1 LLSVC
6 VDIITMSFYIVI
18 MVVNSLKEN
27 KDSLAHWERT
37 RVAEVLDEQKLWNG
51 SLVDFANKIGISR
64 TTIQHWN
71 MRTDSSDLPPSMVD
85 FFESTVGE
93 EFLHRLFV
101 SMMFDLHEH
110 GNTSLRCLST
120 FLKHTQ
126 LDRFLSGSKSSLERA
141 AKDIECSVIQ
151 FADREKERLSKL
163 MPEKNI
169 SIAEDE
175 TFPNGTCMVA
185 MELRSN
191 FILLEKMVPDR
202 KTATW
207 DHQIENALKGM
218 PVNIIQSVGD
228 EAKNLVRHV
237 KLGLGAHHS
246 PDTFHVQQEVTK
258 AGSAQLKL
266 KTKRETENLE
276 KLIKKTEKLEKKQ
289 KAYKNLEKKPR
300 GRPIDYDSRIE
311 ESVDLEREQAEL
323 IRMATQNNT
332 NFHTA
337 RISISDTYHPYNI
350 ESGLKQSSSVVA
362 EKLNTAF
369 DIIEDIVSGTG
380 NAFEKRINKARKLV
394 STMEATIAFYFV
406 TVATILDQKG
416 YDQRSRMLLEDFL
429 IPACYLE
436 LVASKSNDKEKAIE
450 LRYIQND
457 LMAEYE
463 SRAGPFSL
471 YTRQEL
477 DDMLKTA
484 KECSAVFQR
493 SSSAVEGRNGQLSLN
508 HHNLHRL
515 SDRKLACLTALHNF
529 DTRRIDGTTP
539 AERFFE
545 AKHGDIFEH
554 LLMNVKRAGRPR
566 VRSVIKRA
574 S

>member
-1 LLSVC
+1 M
-6 VDIITMSFYIVI
+6 I
-18 MVVNSLKEN
+18 VNSPDVY
-27 KDSLAHWERT
+27 KDRAARWERA
-37 RVAEVLDEQKLWNG
+37 RVAKVLEDQKLWEG
-51 SLVDFANKIGISR
+51 SLVDLAKETGIPR

-71 MRTDSSDLPPSMVD
+71 TRTNSSDLPPSTVE
-85 FFESTVGE
+85 FFESTDGE
-93 EFLHRLFV
+93 EFLHRFFV

-110 GNTSLRCLST
+110 GNTSLRCLSA
-120 FLKHTQ
+120 FLKKTQ
-126 LDRFLSGSKSSLERA
+126 LDRFISASKSSLERA
-141 AKDIECSVIQ
+141 AKDVECSVLQ
-151 FADREKERLSKL
+151 FADQEKERLSKL
-163 MPEKNI
+163 MPAKNI

-202 KTATW
+202 KTVTW
-207 DHQIENALKGM
+207 DHQMENALKGM
-218 PVNIIQSVGD
+218 PVKVIQSVGD
-228 EAKNLVRHV
+228 EAKSLVRHV

-246 PDTFHVQQEVTK
+246 PDTFHIQQEVTK

-266 KTKRETENLE
+266 KIKRETENLE
-276 KLIKKTEKLEKKQ
+276 KLSKKTKKLEKKQ
-289 KAYKNLEKKPR
+289 MAYENLERRPR
-300 GRPIDYDSRIE
+300 GRPIDYDSQIE
-311 ESVDLEREQAEL
+311 ESVGIERKQAEV
-323 IRMATQNNT
+323 IRVSTQNNT
-332 NFHTA
+332 DFHSA
-337 RISISDTYHPYNI
+337 RISISNIYHPYDLS
-350 ESGLKQSSSVVA
+350 SGLKQASSVIG

-380 NAFEKRINKARKLV
+380 NAFEKRIIKARKLV
-394 STMEATIAFYFV
+394 SAMEATIVFYFA
-406 TVATILDQKG
+406 TVAVILDQKG
-416 YDQRSRMLLEDFL
+416 YDERTRMLLEDFL

-436 LVASKSNDKEKAIE
+436 MAASKSNDKDKAVE
-450 LRYIQND
+450 LRYIKKD

-477 DDMLKTA
+477 DDMLNTA

-508 HHNLHRL
+508 YHNLHRL

-529 DTRRIDGTTP
+529 DTRRSDGTTP

-545 AKHGDIFEH
+545 AKHGDIFQH
-554 LLMNVKRAGRPR
+554 LLKNVKRAGRPR
-566 VRSVIKRA
+566 VRPANKRA